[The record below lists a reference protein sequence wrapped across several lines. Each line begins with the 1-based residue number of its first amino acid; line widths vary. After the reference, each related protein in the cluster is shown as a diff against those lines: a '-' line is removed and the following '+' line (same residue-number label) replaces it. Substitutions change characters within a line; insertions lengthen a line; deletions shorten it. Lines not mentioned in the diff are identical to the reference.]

1 MSKRIARIKWWQAH
15 GAKPPAEYNECYLR
29 ALRRMAVTL
38 NCYTPRT
45 SPFSQRGLKKS
56 DAQLQDL
63 FPRTKIGSVDA
74 NAALVNHEQI
84 DRHQDL
90 EDFDHAE
97 NLFYGDFNFSCPRG
111 FKDNCP
117 GDSSLNSGVSTVEF
131 QAACMANHRNR
142 ARSV

>member
-1 MSKRIARIKWWQAH
+1 MSQ
-15 GAKPPAEYNECYLR
+15 NS
-29 ALRRMAVTL
+29 L

-90 EDFDHAE
+90 ED
-97 NLFYGDFNFSCPRG
+97 NLLQ
-111 FKDNCP
+111 NCRVHTLLRLPP
-117 GDSSLNSGVSTVEF
+117 GIWY
-131 QAACMANHRNR
+131 
-142 ARSV
+142 